1 MVRSGSYLVAWIIE
15 LLVGGIASEATRG
28 RSRGD
33 RNTFFTPTWG
43 NPPSS
48 RYLRPDAS
56 GPKEDSSIRSK
67 SIEANPFRMGEMRSR
82 AKLAGFCRWGWS
94 GFLPL
99 KVAGFHAAV
108 NTQRQGEQ
116 QDPCPERFK
125 TYAARYWRPDPLP
138 TAGPRTAGARACCRR
153 MVWGRHLPEGNC
165 YEQPWWRGPELNWG
179 HEDFQSTALPTEL
192 PRHDGRVPY

>member
-56 GPKEDSSIRSK
+56 GPKEDSSIRRK
-67 SIEANPFRMGEMRSR
+67 SIEVNPFRMGEIRSR

-108 NTQRQGEQ
+108 NTYCTSFPGEGLSFTLKEGQ
-116 QDPCPERFK
+116 ADSLFCQVPSAAITAKWFRERPAI
-125 TYAARYWRPDPLP
+125 AAEILKPD
-138 TAGPRTAGARACCRR
+138 
-153 MVWGRHLPEGNC
+153 NS
-165 YEQPWWRGPELNWG
+165 YQ
-179 HEDFQSTALPTEL
+179 
-192 PRHDGRVPY
+192 